1 MITSED
7 IARANENLQKIPFKG
22 KAYVMVNE
30 RIKAFRQICP
40 MGEIKTSIEELED
53 GVVTMKTTITIDGCV
68 VATGYAQ
75 EKESASYI
83 NKTSYIENCET
94 SAVGR
99 ALGFLGIGVDDSI
112 ASADELANALT
123 QQEAGKS
130 KISKKE
136 QEILKS
142 MIEKRGLN
150 IENVLNG
157 VKLEDVTGEAY
168 QDAIKRL
175 SKLPEV
181 LNGKDNR
188 QGK

>member
-7 IARANENLQKIPFKG
+7 IARANEMLSKIPFKG
-22 KAYVMVNE
+22 KAYAMVNE
-30 RIKAFRQICP
+30 RVKAFRQICP
-40 MGEIKTSIEELED
+40 MGEIYTNIVNFED
-53 GVVTMKTTITIDGCV
+53 GVVTMRAEVAIDGHV

-75 EKESASYI
+75 EKETSSYI
-83 NKTSYIENCET
+83 NKTSFIENCET

-99 ALGFLGIGVDDSI
+99 ALGFLGIGIDDSM

-123 QQEAGKS
+123 QQEANKS

-142 MIEKRGLN
+142 MIEKRALN
-150 IENVLNG
+150 IDNVLNG
-157 VKLEDVTGEAY
+157 MKLEDVTGEQY

-181 LNGKDNR
+181 GNGKENG

>member
-7 IARANENLQKIPFKG
+7 IARANDNLKSIPVKG
-22 KAYVMVNE
+22 KNYVMVTE

-40 MGEIKTSIEELED
+40 MGEIETEIISLED
-53 GVVTMKTTITIDGCV
+53 GVVTMRTTISIDEKV

-75 EKESASYI
+75 EKETSSYI
-83 NKTSYIENCET
+83 NKTSFIENCET

-99 ALGFLGIGVDDSI
+99 ALGFLGIGIDESM
-112 ASADELANALT
+112 ASADELVNAIT
-123 QQEAGKS
+123 QQEANKA

-136 QEILKS
+136 QAILKA
-142 MIEKRGLN
+142 MVEKRGLN
-150 IENVLNG
+150 LENVLNG
-157 VKLEDVTGEAY
+157 ARLEDVTGEAY

-181 LNGKDNR
+181 VNGKDNR
-188 QGK
+188 QS